1 MLLPTLVYLLA
12 RADRLVCAVVPTSL
26 VVFTRDALRHR
37 IARPSLGFRPV
48 WRLVFG
54 RRSLMSASLLQK
66 LEACAARGGVVL
78 ADPTSVKALF
88 LKSIEVLHGLDESL
102 RSADDAVA
110 ESEALQKRTARK
122 STFASFFG
130 SKKSAERERRAA
142 DALGVHQQR
151 TSEPIVDNRGLRE
164 EADVARRAMGLL
176 KNGVAILDEVDVVLH
191 PLRSELNWPLGS
203 KAPLDFTIEAS
214 GLRWRIP
221 HLLIDAVVSALGSRR
236 KRSQPRLATV
246 RQDDEMLRLP
256 SSLDDAEKGLGDL
269 DHDVDEDYDD
279 ACGSGPDDDDD
290 LFKGGN
296 GTHHNYDGDD
306 EGVTLRREMRL
317 ARAAIDEVVRQGL
330 NDGALAR
337 SPHLIL
343 LSPQFYDAKLR
354 PALTTWVV
362 RLLRSS
368 TRWATEFAG
377 SAVAGDL
384 GGIDD
389 ETLRAYL
396 GARADAGTRVNQL
409 CSDDQAK
416 LLNIYQAWLTRILP
430 FVLSRV
436 DRVHYGML
444 SPDDV
449 ARAVQRFRE
458 REAKASRIAAV
469 PLARRLLAVPFI
481 SKDVPSEAS
490 EFSHPDVLIG
500 LSILAVTHEG
510 LRPEDVRRLVRDL
523 KRAFDAEEPDEPIA
537 ERRPSYRRFERYVLD
552 AGGVMR
558 GSVAS
563 KEAQVTHKEEEEV
576 WPLPL
581 IDTSDSGIMA
591 QVCSVL
597 RNSRLAARDYLWR
610 LAFPATLSLRPSKLH
625 ASGQELGGDAIFG
638 ARLGFS
644 GTPNDLVPAELCVD
658 YDAGTDGKIACVLAD
673 TSVVALEVVESGWTP
688 KSLLQRVATEPFDA
702 LIDCGALITHMTNLE
717 VGAYVAE
724 HLSPHTT
731 FEGVLC
737 FDQED
742 QQFLIKAGG
751 AAATAEVSP
760 ESRITFYDHAHCTG
774 VDIKQKVDATACV
787 TLSKDTTYRDFA
799 QAAFRLRGLGRG
811 QAIVVLLIPELV
823 PLIVEATRETWQVAQ
838 TSQADIC
845 VRDVL
850 SWLVTNEIRKE
861 RPNFYL
867 LAEQNVANV
876 VRKVAH
882 VRLMRDVDVVG
893 SSTADRDRVEAL
905 RTCLDV
911 FRTRVDYT
919 VENAVPVQQP
929 ASERVAKLIE
939 EYAELMTSA
948 PDFSTAQQS
957 LQRVSQAEDAAR
969 RSARRGTDGAE
980 AREESSF
987 AGQQEQEAE
996 EEAQQEE
1003 EQEHHQHVIQHQMAV
1018 VEQEERKY
1026 DEPETQRYSRQDEGA
1041 KPWSL
1046 DLLLSAPQLQPTQ
1059 TSPLHPFYALQ
1070 EFQVYK
1076 SGSLSVLASATAT
1089 GASAAA
1095 ERAPR
1100 VGFPSE
1106 LRLSPG
1112 YHSAN
1117 WRTIAPRRIKNVS
1130 VILEYTPS
1138 SVADDGSVDDDVADA
1153 NYDSLMRSRKGVAEL
1168 RADAAAE
1175 AAAAERLGRAYDTY
1189 AAATATADESRAR
1202 STQQLAFAPGQ
1213 LVPQNVGLVDS
1224 ETTHVSSTL
1233 RELDQQRGR
1242 QLLRAANLRGSG
1254 GTENDALSSNLGTPA
1269 EALASSFTRRALRP
1283 RASPT
1288 TYVVLSLA
1296 EAEHLRGVLH
1306 MSIRSGGEPDPRL
1319 ERVALRLLGSWD
1331 PSVSCNKPWKVS
1343 RDEHISD
1350 GVGVVLDAMPRRIE
1364 PSLERDLK
1372 VMACLQ
1378 FFDVADEVSPRHAA
1392 LLLRALQCTPVA
1404 ERIRFRDDVSRC
1416 RRRPRVALFSTAGW
1430 LGSIFSLASRRV
1442 APPTH
1447 RVESHGDLVD
1457 TSSGQAEAQ
1466 DSDAGGDD
1474 DAIVTAAA
1482 AETRDAALAAINRRR
1497 TLEAGRASASKAAM
1511 RFAHAALVLSDETAI
1526 VEWRAALLAIRRAL
1540 KRRRAPTTALLRRT
1554 VRASLAAA
1562 DQAKAKGLAFP
1573 CADALFPV
1581 GVVACALRWLDL
1593 DFDRSRTRRPDSHIT
1608 VARALD
1614 LNGDGWIAFD
1624 ELRSGLHDAKAYEL
1638 KDAAIDD
1645 AEEAF
1650 YAPFLPLPRIRP
1662 VITEIAAPAV
1672 DDAALAGTLAGIAK
1686 RRRHLIADNLQDA
1699 PESSREDAV
1708 SAASGASRRAAKA
1721 AKELHANV
1729 AGASPAPS
1737 GVMVS
1742 SAEGADEAVDSTVS
1756 KAASELTLDDLRGL
1770 TVRLR
1775 PPSSL
1780 EPVWSSLGTASG
1792 SQVSVWRP
1800 DATKMTYRTALRLCV
1815 GHYAARGVDDPLTYR
1830 EGDGQSFEN
1839 LASAAGDDPAASR
1852 VLCLEL
1858 CDTFTFRRNRGRL
1871 LAAVAERLCPPP
1883 LRFRQ
1888 IWHLPQGERSV
1899 YGWAPVPRS
1908 DRFVALGHVATRH
1921 PEPPDPRCVRTVPAA
1936 WCVKA
1941 DALALFGQQPVW
1953 TNSSLGGRKGSLW
1966 KQIDTSLLF
1975 VCRGHTFQSDGHVFA
1990 LAAPQINVHDH
2001 PELLQTL
2008 DDAPPALPPQPAA
2021 PRKAS
2026 AQPQRSPNVADVEP
2040 LKAPSPP
2047 LVQTTADPLDIFAST
2062 PHAQMPTSTSP
2073 SDDDLFALVAAAPMP
2088 QPHQLRPTQ
2097 PPGPD
2102 LLTFGTSEGMDDDP
2116 FAGLSAA
2123 TTSTHV
2129 NTLIQ
2134 HSRKPTRGG
2143 K

>member
-1 MLLPTLVYLLA
+1 MLLPTLVYLLG

-130 SKKSAERERRAA
+130 SKKLAERERRAA

-151 TSEPIVDNRGLRE
+151 TGELIVDNRGLRE
-164 EADVARRAMGLL
+164 EADVARRAIALL

-203 KAPLDFTIEAS
+203 KAPLDFTVEAS

-221 HLLIDAVVSALGSRR
+221 HLLIDAVISALGPRR
-236 KRSQPRLATV
+236 RRSQPRLPTA
-246 RQDDEMLRLP
+246 RRDDEMLRLP
-256 SSLDDAEKGLGDL
+256 SSLDDAGKGLGDF
-269 DHDVDEDYDD
+269 DHDVDEEDDD
-279 ACGSGPDDDDD
+279 AYSSGQDDDDD
-290 LFKGGN
+290 IFSGRN
-296 GTHHNYDGDD
+296 GRHHNDDGDD
-306 EGVTLRREMRL
+306 EGVTLRRETRL
-317 ARAAIDEVVRQGL
+317 ARESINEVVRQGL
-330 NDGALAR
+330 KDGALAR

-354 PALTTWVV
+354 PALTTWIV

-368 TRWATEFAG
+368 TRWAAEYAG
-377 SAVAGDL
+377 GAVAGDL

-436 DRVHYGML
+436 DRVHYGLL

-523 KRAFDAEEPDEPIA
+523 KRAFDAEESDEPVA

-563 KEAQVTHKEEEEV
+563 KEAQLTHREEEEI

-581 IDTSDSGIMA
+581 IDTSDYGIMA
-591 QVCSVL
+591 QVSSVL
-597 RNSRLAARDYLWR
+597 RKSRLAARDYLWR

-688 KSLLQRVATEPFDA
+688 KSLLRRVATEPFDA

-717 VGAYVAE
+717 VGACIAD

-838 TSQADIC
+838 TSQGDVC
-845 VRDVL
+845 VCDVL

-882 VRLMRDVDVVG
+882 ARLMRDADVVG

-996 EEAQQEE
+996 EEAQEEE
-1003 EQEHHQHVIQHQMAV
+1003 EQEHHQHVIQHQMEV

-1026 DEPETQRYSRQDEGA
+1026 DEPETQRYSRQDEGVKA
-1041 KPWSL
+1041 WSL
-1046 DLLLSAPQLQPTQ
+1046 DLLLSAPQLQPT
-1059 TSPLHPFYALQ
+1059 TASSLHPFYAL
-1070 EFQVYK
+1070 EDFQVYK
-1076 SGSLSVLASATAT
+1076 SASLGVLAAATST
-1089 GASAAA
+1089 GAVD
-1095 ERAPR
+1095 RAPR

-1117 WRTIAPRRIKNVS
+1117 WRTTAPRRIKNVS
-1130 VILEYTPS
+1130 IILEYTPS

-1153 NYDSLMRSRKGVAEL
+1153 NYDSLMRSRKGAAEL

-1175 AAAAERLGRAYDTY
+1175 AAAGERLGRAYDTY
-1189 AAATATADESRAR
+1189 ATATATVGESQAR

-1224 ETTHVSSTL
+1224 ETIPIPSALH
-1233 RELDQQRGR
+1233 ELDLQRGR
-1242 QLLRAANLRGSG
+1242 QLLRAANLRGSRG
-1254 GTENDALSSNLGTPA
+1254 KENDGLSWNLGTPA

-1283 RASPT
+1283 RAGPT

-1306 MSIRSGGEPDPRL
+1306 MSIRSGSDPDVRL

-1331 PSVSCNKPWKVS
+1331 PGASCNTPWNLS

-1378 FFDVADEVSPRHAA
+1378 FFDVADEISPRHSA
-1392 LLLRALQCTPVA
+1392 LLLRALQRTPVA

-1416 RRRPRVALFSTAGW
+1416 RRRPRVALFTTAGW
-1430 LGSIFSLASRRV
+1430 IGSLLSSASRRV

-1447 RVESHGDLVD
+1447 RHEHHVDLVD
-1457 TSSGQAEAQ
+1457 TSGSQAEAQ

-1497 TLEAGRASASKAAM
+1497 TLEAGRASASKPAM
-1511 RFAHAALVLSDETAI
+1511 RFVHAALVLSDETAV
-1526 VEWRAALLAIRRAL
+1526 VEWRASLLAIRRAL
-1540 KRRRAPTTALLRRT
+1540 KRRRAPVTALLRRT

-1562 DQAKAKGLAFP
+1562 DQAKAKGLTFP

-1593 DFDRSRTRRPDSHIT
+1593 DFDRSRTRRPDSYVTIAH
-1608 VARALD
+1608 ALD
-1614 LNGDGWIAFD
+1614 LNSDGWIALD
-1624 ELRSGLHDAKAYEL
+1624 ELRTGLHDAKAYEL

-1662 VITEIAAPAV
+1662 VITEVAAPAV
-1672 DDAALAGTLAGIAK
+1672 DDAALAGALAGIAK
-1686 RRRHLIADNLQDA
+1686 RRRHLIAKNLQDR
-1699 PESSREDAV
+1699 PESPREDAV
-1708 SAASGASRRAAKA
+1708 SAVSVASRRAAKA
-1721 AKELHANV
+1721 AKEVHANV
-1729 AGASPAPS
+1729 AGASPAPP
-1737 GVMVS
+1737 GALA
-1742 SAEGADEAVDSTVS
+1742 SAVEGTDEVVDSSVT

-1770 TVRLR
+1770 VVRLR

-1800 DATKMTYRTALRLCV
+1800 DATKMIYRTALRVCV

-1830 EGDGQSFEN
+1830 EGDGQSLEAM
-1839 LASAAGDDPAASR
+1839 ASGAADDAASR

-1858 CDTFTFRRNRGRL
+1858 CDTYTFRRNRGRL

-1975 VCRGHTFQSDGHVFA
+1975 VCRGHTFQSEGQVFT

-2001 PELLQTL
+2001 PQLLQTL

-2021 PRKAS
+2021 PRKAI
-2026 AQPQRSPNVADVEP
+2026 AQPQRPPNVADLDP
-2040 LKAPSPP
+2040 LKSASPP
-2047 LVQTTADPLDIFAST
+2047 PGQTSADPLDVFASMS
-2062 PHAQMPTSTSP
+2062 HAQMPKPISP
-2073 SDDDLFALVAAAPMP
+2073 SDVDLFTGLGAAPMP
-2088 QPHQLRPTQ
+2088 QPHQLHATQ

-2102 LLTFGTSEGMDDDP
+2102 LLTFGSSEGVDEDP

-2123 TTSTHV
+2123 TTTTQVSAS
-2129 NTLIQ
+2129 IQ
-2134 HSRKPTRGG
+2134 PTRQPTKKG